1 MIRKK
6 SCPKCSISLLHQNQE
21 IVIKQSGNYCLRNT
35 TQIPNN
41 KFIFVNM
48 PEKNWSETKLLMSN
62 FVSSAARRWIVLNIH
77 LLTQSA
83 LAKALPTLV
92 VYTHLWYLSIMY
104 ILGFTH
110 SFLRKYVGLRCCVLR
125 RKFHH

>member
-21 IVIKQSGNYCLRNT
+21 IVIKQSDNYCLRNT

-48 PEKNWSETKLLMSN
+48 PEKNCN
-62 FVSSAARRWIVLNIH
+62 
-77 LLTQSA
+77 
-83 LAKALPTLV
+83 
-92 VYTHLWYLSIMY
+92 
-104 ILGFTH
+104 
-110 SFLRKYVGLRCCVLR
+110 
-125 RKFHH
+125 